1 MLIEA
6 LQAPHENSSKARVPQ
21 SPQRPGATSSTL
33 EPKKEAAMPTHCA
46 DALSLEF
53 AEAPSPL
60 GTLLFAAT
68 ERGLV
73 RIAFESEG
81 FDVVKAL
88 CEAQLRKFAPPIDA
102 ARPLNPHDVLHHA
115 QNEVLDFLAGNRRT
129 FTLPLD
135 RTLSQGFRRSVHEAI
150 EQISFGE
157 RQSYAWAA
165 ERAGKAKAVRAVG
178 TACGMNPLPI
188 VVPCHRVVKSDG
200 SLGGYSGGLEKKRFL
215 LALEEGDA
223 PRA

>member
-1 MLIEA
+1 MLIA
-6 LQAPHENSSKARVPQ
+6 PLQAPHENSSKARVPQ

-46 DALSLEF
+46 NPVSLEF
-53 AEAPSPL
+53 SEAPSPL

-68 ERGLV
+68 SRGLV
-73 RIAFESEG
+73 RIAFESDDLEAM
-81 FDVVKAL
+81 KAL
-88 CEAQLRKFAPPIDA
+88 TEAQLRKS
-102 ARPLNPHDVLHHA
+102 RPLTAQEKPLDPRDVLSDA
-115 QNEVLDFLAGNRRT
+115 KNEVLDFLAGNRRT

-150 EQISFGE
+150 EQIGFGE
-157 RQSYAWAA
+157 RQSYAWIA
-165 ERAGKAKAVRAVG
+165 ERAGNAKAVRAVG